1 MKLKVS
7 EIYLGF
13 QNKTFKIFSKDLA
26 DRGTIYKKEIIIAT
40 LSLNKE
46 KDFFFLQGNLK
57 TTIEYSCVRCL
68 KKIPTK
74 INLPINILILEKTMN
89 FTRKTDYDTLYFNNS
104 DDYINFKNI
113 LADLIAL
120 AEPIKTLCK
129 KECTGLCP
137 TCGIEKTNACN
148 CNEHINNDAWNK
160 LKDLHFQQH

>member
-7 EIYLGF
+7 ELYLGF
-13 QNKTFKIFSKDLA
+13 QNKTFRIFSKDLA
-26 DRGTIYKKEIIIAT
+26 DRGTTYKKEIIIAT

-46 KDFFFLQGNLK
+46 KDFFSLQGNLK

-89 FTRKTDYDTLYFNNS
+89 YTRKTDYDTLYFNNS
-104 DDYINFKNI
+104 DDYVNLKNI

-129 KECTGLCP
+129 KKCTGLCP
-137 TCGIEKTNACN
+137 ICGIEKTNSCN
-148 CNEHINNDAWNK
+148 CNEHTNNDVWNK
-160 LKDLHFQQH
+160 LKDLHFQ

>member
-7 EIYLGF
+7 ELYLGF

-26 DRGTIYKKEIIIAT
+26 DRGTIYKKEIVIAT

-46 KDFFFLQGNLK
+46 KDFFFLQGCLK
-57 TTIEYSCVRCL
+57 TTLEYSCVRCL

-89 FTRKTDYDTLYFNNS
+89 YTIKTDYDTLYFNNS
-104 DDYINFKNI
+104 DNYVNLKNI

-129 KECTGLCP
+129 KECTGLCH
-137 TCGIEKTNACN
+137 TCGTEKTNSCN
-148 CNEHINNDAWNK
+148 CNLHANNDAWNK
-160 LKDLHFQQH
+160 LKDLQF

>member
-7 EIYLGF
+7 EFYLGF

-26 DRGTIYKKEIIIAT
+26 DRGTIYKKDIIIAT
-40 LSLNKE
+40 LSLIKE
-46 KDFFFLQGNLK
+46 KDFFFLRGNLM

-89 FTRKTDYDTLYFNNS
+89 YTRKTDYDILYFNNS
-104 DDYINFKNI
+104 DDYVNLKNI

-129 KECTGLCP
+129 KECVGLCP

>member
-7 EIYLGF
+7 ELYLGF

-26 DRGTIYKKEIIIAT
+26 DRGTTYKKEIIIAT
-40 LSLNKE
+40 LSLTME
-46 KDFFFLQGNLK
+46 KDFFFLQGYLK

-74 INLPINILILEKTMN
+74 LNLPINILILEKTMN
-89 FTRKTDYDTLYFNNS
+89 YTRKTDYDTLYFNSS
-104 DDYINFKNI
+104 DDYVNLKNI

-137 TCGIEKTNACN
+137 TCGIEKTNSCN
-148 CNEHINNDAWNK
+148 CNVHANNDAWNK
-160 LKDLHFQQH
+160 LKDLQF

>member
-7 EIYLGF
+7 KLDLGF
-13 QNKTFKIFSKDLA
+13 QNKTFEIFSKDLA
-26 DRGTIYKKEIIIAT
+26 DRGTTYKKEIIIAT
-40 LSLNKE
+40 LSLSKE

-68 KKIPTK
+68 KKTPTK
-74 INLPINILILEKTMN
+74 INLPISILILEKTMN
-89 FTRKTDYDTLYFNNS
+89 YTRKTDYDTIYFNNS
-104 DDYINFKNI
+104 DDFINLKNI

-137 TCGIEKTNACN
+137 KCGIEKTNSCN
-148 CNEHINNDAWNK
+148 CNEHTNNDAWNK
-160 LKDLHFQQH
+160 LKDLNFQ

>member
-26 DRGTIYKKEIIIAT
+26 NRGTIYKKETIIAT

-68 KKIPTK
+68 KKIPYK
-74 INLPINILILEKTMN
+74 IDLPINILILEKTMN
-89 FTRKTDYDTLYFNNS
+89 YTRKINYDALYFNNS
-104 DDYINFKNI
+104 DDYVNLKNI

-137 TCGIEKTNACN
+137 TCGKEKNNSCN
-148 CNEHINNDAWNK
+148 CNVHSNNDTWNK
-160 LKDLHFQQH
+160 LKDLQF

>member
-7 EIYLGF
+7 ELYLGF

-46 KDFFFLQGNLK
+46 KDFFFLKGNLE
-57 TTIEYSCVRCL
+57 TAIEYSCVRCL

-74 INLPINILILEKTMN
+74 INLPINILILEKTMKY
-89 FTRKTDYDTLYFNNS
+89 TRKTDYDTLYFNNS
-104 DDYINFKNI
+104 DNYVNLKNI

-137 TCGIEKTNACN
+137 TCGIEKTNSCN
-148 CNEHINNDAWNK
+148 CNVHANNDAWNK
-160 LKDLHFQQH
+160 LKDLQF

>member
-7 EIYLGF
+7 ELYIGF

-26 DRGTIYKKEIIIAT
+26 DRGTIYKKEIVIAT

-46 KDFFFLQGNLK
+46 KDFFLLQGSLK

-89 FTRKTDYDTLYFNNS
+89 YTRKTDYDTLYFNNS
-104 DDYINFKNI
+104 DNYVNLKNI

-137 TCGIEKTNACN
+137 TCGIEKTNSCN
-148 CNEHINNDAWNK
+148 CNVHSTNDAWNK
-160 LKDLHFQQH
+160 LKDLKF

>member
-1 MKLKVS
+1 MKLKLS
-7 EIYLGF
+7 ELYLGF

-26 DRGTIYKKEIIIAT
+26 DRGTIYKKEIVIAT

-68 KKIPTK
+68 KKIPSK
-74 INLPINILILEKTMN
+74 INLPINILILEKNMN
-89 FTRKTDYDTLYFNNS
+89 YTRKTDYDILYFNNS
-104 DDYINFKNI
+104 DDYINLKNI

-120 AEPIKTLCK
+120 AEPIKTLCN

-137 TCGIEKTNACN
+137 ACGIERTNSCN
-148 CNEHINNDAWNK
+148 CNEHTNNDAWNK
-160 LKDLHFQQH
+160 LKDLHFQ